1 MIVNNYRS
9 KELSW
14 LSFNERLLQEAERN
28 EVPIIERIKFL
39 GIYSNNLDEFF
50 RVRVAILKRFA
61 QLDRKTLL
69 DGGYPQDIL
78 AEIHRI
84 VLNQNKRFSKI
95 YKKLIHELS
104 QSDIHLIN
112 ETELSESQ
120 KEFVSEYFV
129 NKVRSTLMP
138 IIITKGREL
147 PDLKDDAIYFAVELK
162 NKAEDRVDYAIMEIP
177 SVLNRFVKL
186 PNVDKQKYIILLD
199 DVIRFELQDIF
210 YMFEIDEVNA
220 YTMKLTRDA
229 ELDITDDVS
238 QNYVEKVVKSLE
250 RRKDAPPVRFVVDE
264 KIPEDFLKLLLRKLN
279 FSKDDAV
286 IKGGRY
292 HNFKDFMKFPNV
304 GNSSFAYP
312 ALKSIPHKDIV
323 RGKTFISILK
333 EKDILLHFPY
343 HSFHQFIEFLQE
355 VSIDISVKEIKLT
368 IYRVA
373 KNSSV
378 INALINAAR
387 NGKKVTAIFELQA
400 RFDEK
405 ANIFWANRMKEEG
418 VKVVYGVPGL
428 KVHCK
433 LCLVVRK
440 EKRQIVNYACIGT
453 GNFNEDS
460 AKVFSDHL
468 LFTSH
473 SGLTKDVANIFEFF
487 DKNYKNIRYNHLLV
501 SPFSLRNKLSQM
513 LQNEINNAKA
523 GKKAYAYIKVNNLV
537 DMVMI
542 RKIYRAK
549 KAGVDIR
556 LNVRGMFS
564 LVTKFDKYSEE
575 IPAIGLIDRFLEHS
589 RVFIFCNNN
598 APKVYLSSAD
608 IMSRNLDRRIE
619 VACPVYDNKL
629 KEEITEMFNIQW
641 KDNISARVL
650 NNKLDNPIRSTK
662 SKRTIRS
669 QIEFYKYLLKR
680 SQSRKR

>member
-1 MIVNNYRS
+1 MIIQNYRS

-14 LSFNERLLQEAERN
+14 LSFNERLLQEAERKH
-28 EVPIIERIKFL
+28 VPIIERIKFL

-50 RVRVAILKRFA
+50 RVRVAILKRFD
-61 QLDRKTLL
+61 QLDRRTML

-78 AEIHRI
+78 MAIHKI
-84 VLNQNKRFSKI
+84 VLNQNKRFTKI
-95 YKKLIHELS
+95 YKNLIQELREN
-104 QSDIHLIN
+104 DIHLIN

-120 KEFVSEYFV
+120 KEFVNEYFI

-162 NKAEDRVDYAIMEIP
+162 NKTEERVDYAIMEIP
-177 SVLNRFVKL
+177 SVLNRFVIL
-186 PNVDKQKYIILLD
+186 PNEEKRKYIILLD
-199 DVIRFELQDIF
+199 DVIRIELQDIF
-210 YMFEIDEVNA
+210 YMFGIDEVNA

-229 ELDITDDVS
+229 ELDIADDVS
-238 QNYVEKVVKSLE
+238 QNYVEKVSKSLE

-264 KIPEDFLKLLLRKLN
+264 KIPDDFLRLLLRKLN

-286 IKGGRY
+286 IRGGRY
-292 HNFKDFMKFPNV
+292 HNFKDFMNFPNV
-304 GNSSFAYP
+304 GSSSFVYP
-312 ALKSIPHKDIV
+312 TLKAIPHKDIK
-323 RGKTFISILK
+323 RGKTLISTVK

-355 VSIDISVKEIKLT
+355 VSIDTSVKEIKLT
-368 IYRVA
+368 VYRVA

-405 ANIFWANRMKEEG
+405 ANIFWANRMKQEG

-428 KVHCK
+428 KVHSK

-468 LFTSH
+468 LITSH
-473 SGLTKDVANIFEFF
+473 PGLAKDVANIFEFF
-487 DKNYKNIRYNHLLV
+487 DKNYKNNRYNHLLV

-537 DMVMI
+537 DTVVI
-542 RKIYRAK
+542 RKLYRAK
-549 KAGVDIR
+549 RAGVDVR

-564 LVTKFDKYSEE
+564 LVSKFDKHSEE
-575 IPAIGLIDRFLEHS
+575 IPGIGLIDRFLEHS
-589 RVFIFCNNN
+589 RFFIFCNNEN
-598 APKVYLSSAD
+598 PKIYLSSAD

-619 VACPVYDNKL
+619 VACPVYDESL
-629 KEEITEMFNIQW
+629 KNELLEMFNIQW

-650 NNKLDNPIRSTK
+650 NTKLDNKIRTTK
-662 SKRTIRS
+662 SKRTVRS

-680 SQSRKR
+680 SQS